1 MICAATP
8 LPDQCTPFYWASF
21 ELDRQQSA
29 EMEAGRDV
37 LREALQA
44 FFSPNQQLH
53 FLGCLSFRPIFW
65 NQEKMQFPAW
75 CHLPRSSPRLLTL
88 HSYLC
93 HKIMVVGERPSVKEK
108 GRVMPRKS
116 HHQLSSALLA
126 TGDTQHETRH
136 PDATASSYRT
146 FLPCEAAGK

>member
-8 LPDQCTPFYWASF
+8 LPNRCTPFYWASF

-53 FLGCLSFRPIFW
+53 CISWVVCLSDPSSGIRRRCSFQHGVICLLPHQSADTAFLPVSQNYGGGRETQCQREGKGHA
-65 NQEKMQFPAW
+65 QEKP
-75 CHLPRSSPRLLTL
+75 PSSVTSPVSNWG
-88 HSYLC
+88 HS
-93 HKIMVVGERPSVKEK
+93 
-108 GRVMPRKS
+108 
-116 HHQLSSALLA
+116 A
-126 TGDTQHETRH
+126 
-136 PDATASSYRT
+136 
-146 FLPCEAAGK
+146 